1 MTTTTTETKVC
12 KGCAEAMP
20 LTEFRLRRRDG
31 EDRMNLCRLCH
42 NDRERERRQSERE
55 RRQDEER
62 ELMLRVGK
70 NFIRALL
77 RREGNHD
84 DLIASSVR
92 QIGSGKKLAQAIA
105 DYVRVAPQKVKFR
118 YAMWMLDWVR
128 KREQRR

>member
-1 MTTTTTETKVC
+1 
-12 KGCAEAMP
+12 MP

-55 RRQDEER
+55 RRLDEER

-77 RREGNHD
+77 RREGSHN
-84 DLIASSVR
+84 DLITSGVR
-92 QIGSGKKLAQAIA
+92 QLGSGEKLAQAIGE
-105 DYVRVAPQKVKFR
+105 YLRIAPQKVKTRHAQWLFK
-118 YAMWMLDWVR
+118 YLQA
-128 KREQRR
+128 REERMARR